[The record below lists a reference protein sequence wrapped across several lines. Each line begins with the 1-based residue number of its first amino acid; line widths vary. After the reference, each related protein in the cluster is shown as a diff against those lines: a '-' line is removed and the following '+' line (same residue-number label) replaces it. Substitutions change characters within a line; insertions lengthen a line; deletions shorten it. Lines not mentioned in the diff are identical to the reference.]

1 MSKHISISYDAEK
14 PQNGITRTETL
25 KNIAV
30 LPVGTVLYHSSDSYI
45 SSFFPR
51 SICTYSGKEI
61 PTYVYKITI
70 VKPVEGFFYPSDE
83 VRINLEESEC
93 FKIEY
98 LGIIEEKIEY
108 KHGKVKVERIKYF
121 DEIDGGEISNLIK
134 IEKGEEMDKIF
145 KKYFELG
152 LSLSPEDKMMFAIFA
167 NNDPKLLEEELEEEL
182 KSINSQKSTQKEKYM
197 IIKGFG
203 EVKCLEDAALEI
215 IYDSLFS
222 TIYEKQVTNR
232 GIIKRISETEI
243 YIDKSMKEMF
253 TSNDFSSD
261 NIKDRMKELH
271 ADSIN
276 MMKDEYDANSS
287 DIDKATEIII
297 FLNQVPMC
305 GSINT
310 TIQLKGKYA
319 KFIPGFKSSYN
330 RLD

>member
-167 NNDPKLLEEELEEEL
+167 NNNPKLLEEELEEEL
-182 KSINSQKSTQKEKYM
+182 KSINSQKSTHKEKYM

-203 EVKCLEDAALEI
+203 SVECIEESMLDLLYGLLI
-215 IYDSLFS
+215 
-222 TIYEKQVTNR
+222 
-232 GIIKRISETEI
+232 TEI
-243 YIDKSMKEMF
+243 YNRQRQNNDLAESVGIKKNTFPHRLSEEQLENL
-253 TSNDFSSD
+253 SNNVKYAVED
-261 NIKDRMKELH
+261 NL
-271 ADSIN
+271 
-276 MMKDEYDANSS
+276 
-287 DIDKATEIII
+287 
-297 FLNQVPMC
+297 
-305 GSINT
+305 T
-310 TIQLKGKYA
+310 TIDRYSEAILSLNKIPACKQDHPSKKYSIRPELKDGMW
-319 KFIPGFKSSYN
+319 N
-330 RLD
+330 W